1 MRYEC
6 VKVDLDFLRKA
17 IEARGMTERQF
28 AILMWG
34 EDTHRTINDFIR
46 RPNTTIETAMK
57 VCNILDIS
65 LDDFFG
71 GSDKIGASP
80 FIVGNQNIINS
91 SVVNQDPKS
100 LQAENRALRML
111 IKEKDERIADLKKVK
126 DELGKA
132 CYCLH
137 NVIGQSP
144 IGGSLYNGDA
154 FESIWLLIECSQI
167 PTNSI
172 HS

>member
-34 EDTHRTINDFIR
+34 ERTHRTISDFIR
-46 RPNTTIETAMK
+46 RPNTTIETAMR

-80 FIVGNQNIINS
+80 FVVGNQNIVNS
-91 SVVNQDPKS
+91 SVISEDIKA
-100 LQAENRALRML
+100 LQSENRAMKAL
-111 IKEKDERIADLKKVK
+111 IKEKDERISDLKIVNEQLKN
-126 DELGKA
+126 
-132 CYCLH
+132 CLDVLR
-137 NVIGQSP
+137 NEGQ
-144 IGGSLYNGDA
+144 
-154 FESIWLLIECSQI
+154 
-167 PTNSI
+167 NSD
-172 HS
+172 S

>member
-6 VKVDLDFLRKA
+6 VNVNLEFLRKA
-17 IEARGMTERQF
+17 IASRGLTERQF

-34 EDTHRTINDFIR
+34 EDTHRTINDFLR

-71 GSDKIGASP
+71 GSDKIGTSP
-80 FIVGNQNIINS
+80 FIVGNRNIINS

-100 LQAENRALRML
+100 LQAENEALKML
-111 IKEKDERIADLKKVK
+111 IKEKNERINDLKKVNE
-126 DELGKA
+126 DLGGRLDLVLKF
-132 CYCLH
+132 
-137 NVIGQSP
+137 GQTT
-144 IGGSLYNGDA
+144 DK
-154 FESIWLLIECSQI
+154 E
-167 PTNSI
+167 
-172 HS
+172 

>member
-6 VKVDLDFLRKA
+6 VNVNLEFLRKA
-17 IEARGMTERQF
+17 IASRGLTERQF

-34 EDTHRTINDFIR
+34 EDTHRTINDFLR

-80 FIVGNQNIINS
+80 FIVGNRNIINS

-100 LQAENRALRML
+100 LQAENEALKML
-111 IKEKDERIADLKKVK
+111 IKEKDERINDLKKVNE
-126 DELGKA
+126 DLGGRLDLVLKF
-132 CYCLH
+132 
-137 NVIGQSP
+137 GQTT
-144 IGGSLYNGDA
+144 DK
-154 FESIWLLIECSQI
+154 E
-167 PTNSI
+167 
-172 HS
+172 

>member
-6 VKVDLDFLRKA
+6 VNVDLEFLRKA
-17 IEARGMTERQF
+17 IASRGMTERQF

-34 EDTHRTINDFIR
+34 EETHRTISDFIR

-71 GSDKIGASP
+71 GSDKIGTSP
-80 FIVGNQNIINS
+80 FIVGNRNIINS

-100 LQAENRALRML
+100 LQAENEALKML
-111 IKEKDERIADLKKVK
+111 IKEKDERINDLKKVNE
-126 DELGKA
+126 DLGGRLDLVLKF
-132 CYCLH
+132 
-137 NVIGQSP
+137 GQTT
-144 IGGSLYNGDA
+144 DK
-154 FESIWLLIECSQI
+154 E
-167 PTNSI
+167 
-172 HS
+172 

>member
-1 MRYEC
+1 MFPSLRGFNINRCNMRYEC
-6 VKVDLDFLRKA
+6 VNVNLEFLRKA
-17 IEARGMTERQF
+17 IASRGMTERQF

-34 EDTHRTINDFIR
+34 EDTHRTINDFLR

-100 LQAENRALRML
+100 LQAENKALRML

-126 DELGKA
+126 DELGTRLDLALK
-132 CYCLH
+132 L
-137 NVIGQSP
+137 GQ
-144 IGGSLYNGDA
+144 
-154 FESIWLLIECSQI
+154 
-167 PTNSI
+167 NSDKK
-172 HS
+172 

>member
-6 VKVDLDFLRKA
+6 VNVNMDFLRSALK
-17 IEARGMTERQF
+17 ARGISERQF

-34 EDTHRTINDFIR
+34 EDTHRTIKDFIR

-71 GSDKIGASP
+71 GSDKIGTSP

-91 SVVNQDPKS
+91 SVVNQDLKT
-100 LQAENRALRML
+100 LQAENRALRMV
-111 IKEKDERIADLKKVK
+111 IKEKDERISDLKKVK
-126 DELGKA
+126 EELSQRLDYVLK
-132 CYCLH
+132 L
-137 NVIGQSP
+137 GQK
-144 IGGSLYNGDA
+144 
-154 FESIWLLIECSQI
+154 
-167 PTNSI
+167 
-172 HS
+172 

>member
-6 VKVDLDFLRKA
+6 VNVNMDFLRSALK
-17 IEARGMTERQF
+17 ARGISERQF

-34 EDTHRTINDFIR
+34 EDTHRTIKDFIR

-91 SVVNQDPKS
+91 SVVNQDLKT
-100 LQAENRALRML
+100 LQAENRALRMV
-111 IKEKDERIADLKKVK
+111 IKEKDERISDLKKVK
-126 DELGKA
+126 EELSQRLDYVLK
-132 CYCLH
+132 L
-137 NVIGQSP
+137 GQK
-144 IGGSLYNGDA
+144 
-154 FESIWLLIECSQI
+154 
-167 PTNSI
+167 
-172 HS
+172 

>member
-6 VKVDLDFLRKA
+6 INVNLDFLRKA

-46 RPNTTIETAMK
+46 RPNARIETAMK

-65 LDDFFG
+65 LDDFFR
-71 GSDKIGASP
+71 GSDRIGTSP

-91 SVVNQDPKS
+91 SVINQDVKS
-100 LQAENRALRML
+100 LQAENKALRLL
-111 IKEKDERIADLKKVK
+111 IKEKDERISDLKKVK
-126 DELGKA
+126 DELGA
-132 CYCLH
+132 RLDM
-137 NVIGQSP
+137 VIKLGQ
-144 IGGSLYNGDA
+144 
-154 FESIWLLIECSQI
+154 
-167 PTNSI
+167 NSDCKN
-172 HS
+172 

>member
-6 VKVDLDFLRKA
+6 VNVNLEFLRKA
-17 IEARGMTERQF
+17 IASRGMTERQF

-34 EDTHRTINDFIR
+34 EDTHRTINDFLR

-100 LQAENRALRML
+100 LQAENKALKML
-111 IKEKDERIADLKKVK
+111 IKEKDERINDLKKVNE
-126 DELGKA
+126 DLGGRLDLVLKF
-132 CYCLH
+132 
-137 NVIGQSP
+137 GQTT
-144 IGGSLYNGDA
+144 DK
-154 FESIWLLIECSQI
+154 E
-167 PTNSI
+167 
-172 HS
+172 